1 MHWLLGS
8 FLNHLGNPRP
18 VIIDAGVFSF
28 VGTCDTYSTR
38 TTRMQLSD
46 HAACSLLLDL
56 QMPQLTLT
64 RDHATRAAQ
73 PHLHS
78 QTQAVPPQQ
87 RNAVCPG

>member
-46 HAACSLLLDL
+46 HAACSLLLL
-56 QMPQLTLT
+56 VIAPLAGGAAL
-64 RDHATRAAQ
+64 RAG
-73 PHLHS
+73 
-78 QTQAVPPQQ
+78 
-87 RNAVCPG
+87 RE